1 MNISATRR
9 VSGSSGTR
17 KNAPSRVNSTN
28 GSTAFTANEQN
39 VEKIDV
45 SNKVSVNGNMDRSQ
59 EREQNQP
66 KQQQPNPQELTSDP
80 TFVRGAVEALS
91 ATGII
96 EESTNDS
103 RNQKVNV
110 YTNNQNIYD
119 SEENAELDR
128 RYSKQYVK
136 HLYENNEPPEEFNK
150 LV

>member
-1 MNISATRR
+1 
-9 VSGSSGTR
+9 
-17 KNAPSRVNSTN
+17 
-28 GSTAFTANEQN
+28 
-39 VEKIDV
+39 
-45 SNKVSVNGNMDRSQ
+45 MDRSQ

-136 HLYENNEPPEEFNK
+136 HLYENNEPPEEFNE